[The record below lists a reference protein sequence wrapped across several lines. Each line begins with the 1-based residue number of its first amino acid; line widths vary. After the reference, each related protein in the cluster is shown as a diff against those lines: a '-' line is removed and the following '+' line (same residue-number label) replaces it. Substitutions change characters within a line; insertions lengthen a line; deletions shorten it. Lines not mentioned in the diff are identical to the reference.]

1 MPSIELAANDDF
13 ALIPADDAL
22 VSKPVSVVSAKR
34 LASSDSADEIRSALD
49 RCRKLRLQEV
59 VLTPLGIAADDVPR
73 HAAALVAGLAE
84 AWAGCERP
92 MRLQVCVP
100 RAEVA
105 GVYRAI
111 ESACGA
117 ASLEGVAVTTDDA
130 SLDGF

>member
-1 MPSIELAANDDF
+1 MLLGLGDRQTYDQ
-13 ALIPADDAL
+13 L
-22 VSKPVSVVSAKR
+22 R
-34 LASSDSADEIRSALD
+34 ASDEIRSALD

-59 VLTPLGIAADDVPR
+59 VLTPLGIASDDVPR
-73 HAAALVAGLAE
+73 HAAALVAGLAD

-105 GVYRAI
+105 GVFRAI

-117 ASLEGVAVTTDDA
+117 AGLEGVAVTTDEA
-130 SLDGF
+130 SLDAF